1 MKEFEELL
9 SMSKNELD
17 NTKLPDS
24 QLNTFESTVFRK
36 ISKKK
41 KQIKVNIAVS
51 IIFTIFGAFFGYFMV
66 NMEMDRGIKS
76 IPIIADNK
84 VNSIKKK
91 KEEVW
96 ATDDIYFSTY
106 DEKATYAIEQ
116 VSLTGNDGDI

>member
-9 SMSKNELD
+9 SMSKNELG

-24 QLNTFESTVFRK
+24 QFNTFESSVFKK
-36 ISKKK
+36 IGKKK
-41 KQIKVNIAVS
+41 KQIRVNIAVS

-66 NMEMDRGIKS
+66 NMEMNRGIKS

-84 VNSIKKK
+84 INSIKKE